1 MAGCC
6 NDSSNHVVVMVRHGQ
21 SEWNRQNIFSGWVDI
36 GLSPKGKHE
45 AIAAGVTIKNSGYKF
60 HIAYTSVLTRAE
72 VTLDT
77 ILNRIDQPNLEVVRS
92 WRLNER
98 HYGALTGLSKTE
110 TANKFGEEQVKLW
123 RRSYDVPPPP
133 MQEDH
138 PYYKQI
144 REDPRYAEGPDDGEF
159 PSSESL
165 KMTSERT
172 LPFWKQTI
180 GPEVRSGKR
189 VLIVSHG
196 NSLRSIIKH
205 LDRISDADINNLNLP
220 TGIPFVYTLDDKL
233 HPLPGESMKFLGD
246 EAVIK
251 KAIEDVKNQRRST
264 LKK

>member
-6 NDSSNHVVVMVRHGQ
+6 NDSSNHVVVMVRH
-21 SEWNRQNIFSGWVDI
+21 
-36 GLSPKGKHE
+36 GKHE

-180 GPEVRSGKR
+180 GPEVRSGKTR
-189 VLIVSHG
+189 F
-196 NSLRSIIKH
+196 NR
-205 LDRISDADINNLNLP
+205 
-220 TGIPFVYTLDDKL
+220 IPFVYTLDDKL